1 MFYDNAA
8 GLLRV
13 LVIAPAAYLWLI
25 LVVRITGK
33 RTLTQLNAFDFIVT
47 VALGSVLASV
57 ILTKSVA
64 LAEGASALALLA
76 VLQFL
81 AAWAA
86 VRVGWVRRGLTSE
99 PTLLVR
105 DGRLL
110 PEALTGERIS
120 RAGLHQAVRN
130 SGFGGLD
137 QIAAVVLETNGKLSV
152 IGRSQVGDGSVILDV
167 RGTGRRS

>member
-13 LVIAPAAYLWLI
+13 LIVAPAAYLWLI
-25 LVVRITGK
+25 LILRITGK

-47 VALGSVLASV
+47 VALGSVVASV
-57 ILTKSVA
+57 IVTKSVA
-64 LAEGASALALLA
+64 FVEGALALALLA
-76 VLQFL
+76 VLQL
-81 AAWAA
+81 VAAWAA
-86 VRVGWVRRGLTSE
+86 VRVGWVRRVLTSE

-105 DGRLL
+105 DGQLL
-110 PEALTGERIS
+110 PKALNGSRIS
-120 RAGLHQAVRN
+120 EPGLRQAVRN

-152 IGRSQVGDGSVILDV
+152 IGRSQLGDGSVLLDV
-167 RGTGRRS
+167 AAAE